1 MRELSLHV
9 VHCSASPKDTTIADI
24 NTWHKQRGFDCIGY
38 HFVIYQD
45 GSLHQGRNI
54 KSMGAHAKAGGNNH
68 GSVGTCLIGNEEFTV
83 EQLHTLQ
90 TLHNM
95 LKVMYNTD
103 MKLKGHNELTNKKTC
118 PNFNVRQFIKE

>member
-9 VHCSASPKDTTIADI
+9 VHCSASPKDTTVRDI
-24 NTWHKQRGFDCIGY
+24 NTWHVGNGWDSIGY

-45 GSLHQGRNI
+45 GTLHKGRDI
-54 KSMGAHAKAGGNNH
+54 TKIGAHARGNNT

-95 LKVMYNTD
+95 LKVLYNTD